1 MSERDGNS
9 RKITINEVAEALGVS
24 ATTVS
29 RALSGK
35 GRISEETRQRV
46 LEYAKDQ
53 GYQPNT
59 ERRAKKGAPGAGT
72 IAVVLPE
79 AKGLVDQPFFYACMS
94 GVNEMAQANA
104 YDMLVIMAGMQDL
117 SQLRRVA
124 GAGKVDGVI
133 LAQTY
138 RKDPFAAY
146 LKEQKVPF
154 VAIGSLDDDSA
165 VQVDYDNRG
174 GCRDLTAVLLA
185 RGMRRIA
192 YLGSSDGKVVNEE
205 RYVGYV
211 QAHEDAGISVDGGIV
226 SRDRLTVSEMERK
239 VEQFLQRDADCIL
252 CQDDSVC
259 STVLKTL
266 RGRGKKVPGDVKVA
280 SCYNSKMLENYPL
293 SVTTLD
299 FDVVESGRTAC
310 RFLLDMI
317 GGRTVPQKTILDHEV
332 LLKDSTK

>member
-79 AKGLVDQPFFYACMS
+79 AKELVDQPFFYACMS

-133 LAQTY
+133 LVQTY
-138 RKDPFAAY
+138 RRDPFAAY

-205 RYVGYV
+205 RYAGYV
-211 QAHEDAGISVDGGIV
+211 KAHEDAGISIDSGIV
-226 SRDRLTVSEMERK
+226 SRDELTVSEMERK
-239 VEQFLQRDADCIL
+239 VEQFLRRDADCIL
-252 CQDDSVC
+252 CQDDLVC

-266 RGRGKKVPGDVKVA
+266 RSRGKKVPGDVKVA

-310 RFLLDMI
+310 RLLLDLI
-317 GGRTVPQKTILDHEV
+317 GDREVPRKTILDHEV

>member
-79 AKGLVDQPFFYACMS
+79 AKELVDQPFFYACMS

-133 LAQTY
+133 LVQTY
-138 RKDPFAAY
+138 RRDPFAAY

-205 RYVGYV
+205 RYAGYV

-266 RGRGKKVPGDVKVA
+266 RGRGKKVPEAVKVA
-280 SCYNSKMLENYPL
+280 SCYNSKMLENHPL

-299 FDVVESGRTAC
+299 FDVIESGRTAC
-310 RFLLDMI
+310 RLLLDLI
-317 GGRTVPQKTILDHEV
+317 GDREVPRKTILDHEV

>member
-35 GRISEETRQRV
+35 GRIGEKTRQRV
-46 LEYAKDQ
+46 IEYARDH
-53 GYQPNT
+53 GFQPNT
-59 ERRAKKGAPGAGT
+59 ERKIKNGNRGTDT
-72 IAVVLPE
+72 IAIVLPE
-79 AKGLVDQPFFYACMS
+79 AKELADQPFFYTCMS

-104 YDMLVIMAGMQDL
+104 CDTLIITAGIQDL
-117 SQLRRVA
+117 SQLRRVV

-138 RKDPFAAY
+138 RIDPFAAY
-146 LKEQKVPF
+146 LKDQKIPF
-154 VAIGSLDDDSA
+154 VAIGSLDDDDV
-165 VQVDYDNRG
+165 VQVDHDNRG
-174 GCRDLTAVLLA
+174 GCRDLTAILLA

-192 YLGSSDGKVVNEE
+192 YLGSAEGKVVNEE
-205 RYVGYV
+205 RYAGYM
-211 QAHEDAGISVDGGIV
+211 QAHEDAGISVDSGIV
-226 SRDRLTVSEMERK
+226 SRSELTVSEMEKK
-239 VEQFLQRDADCIL
+239 VEQFLQRNADCIL

-259 STVLKTL
+259 GNVLKTL
-266 RGRGKKVPGDVKVA
+266 RSRGKEVPGDVKVA

-293 SVTTLD
+293 SITTLD
-299 FDVVESGRTAC
+299 FDEMESGRTAC
-310 RFLLDMI
+310 RLLLDLI
-317 GGRTVPQKTILDHEV
+317 GGRRVPQKTILDHEV